1 MFKHN
6 LTIGYRN
13 LLRNKVFSLINIF
26 GLVIGIVASVIIFR
40 YVDFEYSY
48 DDFHINGKDIYRI
61 GADIN
66 EGEIRRTI
74 LTAPPLGPGLQENF
88 PEVVNFTRLILPWS
102 GQEASSTI
110 NWQDKDANIVK
121 HSFNWGFYTDP
132 GFLQLFSFQWIKG
145 NQQTALVGTNK
156 VVLAESTAR
165 KFFGND
171 WAKNDSIIGQ
181 TIEYVNEFD
190 RFQLTITG
198 IIADA
203 PENSH
208 FQYDFLASFSTL
220 STGWAKGYAERWDGN
235 RVYTYLQLEP
245 NTYINL
251 FTSKVNKYF
260 QQNSGDNLA
269 SNTNFVLQPLEDIYL
284 NSHREAE
291 LKVNG
296 NSIYVSFL
304 SLIATMILLIALI
317 NYINLTT
324 SNAVARGHE
333 VGLKKVL
340 GATRSQLM
348 KQFLFESMLI
358 NAIAFLLAIVILQL
372 IFPFMNQLTGK
383 SIIYKSAEFWKFI
396 MILFPINTI
405 LSGLYPAF
413 VLSGYDPIKTLK
425 GKLTHSPKGSYFQKY
440 LVVIQFWISICLVIF
455 TFTIYR
461 QLDYMRN
468 QETGFNKEGI
478 IVVKGPVNRTVTW
491 IEHDKARSTNNNID
505 LFKNF
510 MSQYPEIKAVT
521 LSWSVPGEQTSNN
534 TIDLGELYNKGK
546 LNSIKVDNE
555 FAQVYGLELL
565 AGEFNTHQGV
575 VINKSA
581 ATILGFPDPTL
592 AIGKEFRDNRNR
604 DRTIHGVI
612 EDYHHQSLQ
621 QDIRPS
627 MFSENDLS
635 YKLDTYYSLK
645 VDGNNLK
652 GTLDNISSAY
662 KKAYPNNP
670 FEYYFI
676 DGYFDAQYRK
686 DIRFGILFGI
696 FSGIAIF
703 IACLGLFGLSL
714 HTVAIKTKEI
724 GIRKVLGASS
734 RSIFALLTKN
744 TIKLIIIACLLALP
758 ISYWGTEYWLSN
770 YAFRIKLS
778 WLFFL
783 PSFLVPVVVL
793 LTISFLSFKAT
804 NINPAETIRNE

>member
-13 LLRNKVFSLINIF
+13 LLRNKVFSIINIF
-26 GLVIGIVASVIIFR
+26 GLVIGIAASVMIFR
-40 YVDFEYSY
+40 YVDFEHSY

-66 EGEIRRTI
+66 EGEIRRTT
-74 LTAPPLGPGLQENF
+74 LTAPPLGPGLHENF
-88 PEVVNFTRLILPWS
+88 PEALNFTRLILPWS
-102 GQEASSTI
+102 GQAASSTLS
-110 NWQDKDANIVK
+110 WQDKDDNIVK

-132 GFLQLFSFQWIKG
+132 GFLQLFSFPWIKG
-145 NQQTALVGTNK
+145 NQQTALVGMNK

-165 KFFGND
+165 KIFGND
-171 WAKNDSIIGQ
+171 WIKNNSIIGQ
-181 TIEYVNEFD
+181 TIEYINEFD
-190 RFQLTITG
+190 RFKLTITG

-208 FQYDFLASFSTL
+208 FQYDFLATFSTL

-235 RVYTYLQLEP
+235 RVYTYLHLEP
-245 NTYINL
+245 KTDIDL
-251 FTSKVNKYF
+251 FTNKVKKYF
-260 QQNSGDNLA
+260 GQNSGDNLA
-269 SNTNFVLQPLEDIYL
+269 SNINFVLQPLEDIYL
-284 NSHREAE
+284 NSHREGE

-296 NSIYVSFL
+296 NATYVSFL
-304 SLIATMILLIALI
+304 SLIAIMILLIALI
-317 NYINLTT
+317 NYVNLTT

-340 GATRSQLM
+340 GASRSQLI

-358 NAIAFLLAIVILQL
+358 NAIAFVLAITVVQL
-372 IFPFMNQLTGK
+372 VSPFMNELTGK
-383 SIIYKSAEFWKFI
+383 SILYKSVEFWKFI
-396 MILFPINTI
+396 LILFAINTI

-425 GKLTHSPKGSYFQKY
+425 GKLIHSPKGSYFQKY
-440 LVVIQFWISICLVIF
+440 LVVIQFWVSICLVIF

-468 QETGFNKEGI
+468 QETGFNKDGV
-478 IVVKGPVNRTVTW
+478 IVVNGPVNRTVTW
-491 IEHDKARSTNNNID
+491 IEHDKARNTNDNSD

-510 MSQYPEIKAVT
+510 ISQYTEIKAVT
-521 LSWSVPGEQTSNN
+521 LSWSVPGEKNSIN
-534 TIDLGELYNKGK
+534 TIDLGEPYNYGK
-546 LNSIKVDNE
+546 LFVINADNE
-555 FAQVYGLELL
+555 FAQVYGLELI
-565 AGEFNTHQGV
+565 AGEFNTFQGV

-581 ATILGFPDPTL
+581 AAILGYPNPTM
-592 AIGKEFRDNRNR
+592 AIGKEFRDDRNR

-612 EDYHHQSLQ
+612 KDYHHQSLQ
-621 QDIRPS
+621 QEIRPS
-627 MFSENDLS
+627 MFAENDPS
-635 YKLDTYYSLK
+635 YKLDSYYSLK
-645 VDGNNLK
+645 VGRNNLK
-652 GTLDNISSAY
+652 STLENISSAY

-676 DGYFDAQYRK
+676 DSYFDAQYRT
-686 DIRFGILFGI
+686 DIRFGTLFGI

-724 GIRKVLGASS
+724 GVRKVLGASTG
-734 RSIFALLTKN
+734 SIFVLLTKN

-758 ISYWGTEYWLSN
+758 VSYWGAQYWLSN
-770 YAFRIKLS
+770 YAFRIELG
-778 WLFFL
+778 WLFYL
-783 PSFLVPVVVL
+783 PALLVPVVVL
-793 LTISFLSFKAT
+793 FTISFLSFKAT
-804 NINPAETIRNE
+804 NINPAETLRNE